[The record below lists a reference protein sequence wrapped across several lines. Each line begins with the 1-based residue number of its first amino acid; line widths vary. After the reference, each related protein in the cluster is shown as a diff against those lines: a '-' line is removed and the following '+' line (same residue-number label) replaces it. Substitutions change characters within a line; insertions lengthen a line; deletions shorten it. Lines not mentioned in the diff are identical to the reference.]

1 VLPPGAAEVVP
12 LAGLL
17 RGAADGAR
25 PAWVAVHL
33 RRAAELLTYMVGELH
48 IEHGANDVLRSRLSD
63 LEELAAQQ
71 AAELARHHADFERW
85 EDMANRG
92 AQQVVANMRM
102 RTLLSEALCGPV
114 PEDWELRAR
123 QEVPPCDPPT
133 SSAATASAAI
143 TGGVPGSGGAA
154 NAPTPS

>member
-1 VLPPGAAEVVP
+1 MPGWGEPHGPDQPTRPAVLPAGVHEVVP

-17 RGAADGAR
+17 RGVADGAR
-25 PAWVAVHL
+25 PAWAAVHL
-33 RRAAELLTYMVGELH
+33 RRAAELLTY
-48 IEHGANDVLRSRLSD
+48 

-71 AAELARHHADFERW
+71 AAELRRHHADFEMW

-92 AQQVVANMRM
+92 AMQVVANMRM

-114 PEDWELRAR
+114 PEDWEQRAR

-133 SSAATASAAI
+133 SFAVPASTAT
-143 TGGVPGSGGAA
+143 TGSVPGSGGVAS
-154 NAPTPS
+154 APTPT